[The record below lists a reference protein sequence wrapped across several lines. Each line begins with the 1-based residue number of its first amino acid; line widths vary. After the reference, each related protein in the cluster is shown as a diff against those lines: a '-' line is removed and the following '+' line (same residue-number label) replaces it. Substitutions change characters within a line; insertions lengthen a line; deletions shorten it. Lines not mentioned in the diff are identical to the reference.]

1 MIYFPLI
8 YQDKDN
14 PIITYTMPTNIGK
27 SYRHAFSIGFTK
39 TLFSWWTTNTSLDGD
54 YTKEVSP
61 KQTYHIVHCLFFC
74 DNSLRFTNTFGGS
87 FNFMAERRTRRSE
100 TIYHSVYNMN
110 AGLYKYFL
118 DQKFC
123 INLSVYAILN
133 KRRNLTTITN
143 NNLSRIE
150 ENNKTPYQG
159 ACLNL
164 IYKFDFGKK
173 VKVKRAKSIQT
184 TSDSYLRK

>member
-1 MIYFPLI
+1 MGYIKLH
-8 YQDKDN
+8 KN
-14 PIITYTMPTNIGK
+14 
-27 SYRHAFSIGFTK
+27 
-39 TLFSWWTTNTSLDGD
+39 
-54 YTKEVSP
+54 EV
-61 KQTYHIVHCLFFC
+61 C
-74 DNSLRFTNTFGGS
+74 
-87 FNFMAERRTRRSE
+87 
-100 TIYHSVYNMN
+100 
-110 AGLYKYFL
+110 
-118 DQKFC
+118 KFAR
-123 INLSVYAILN
+123 Y
-133 KRRNLTTITN
+133 TITN

>member
-1 MIYFPLI
+1 
-8 YQDKDN
+8 
-14 PIITYTMPTNIGK
+14 
-27 SYRHAFSIGFTK
+27 
-39 TLFSWWTTNTSLDGD
+39 
-54 YTKEVSP
+54 
-61 KQTYHIVHCLFFC
+61 
-74 DNSLRFTNTFGGS
+74 
-87 FNFMAERRTRRSE
+87 MAERRTRRSE

-184 TSDSYLRK
+184 TSDSSIYPTDSFSTHLNHTSRYNEGIISFKSFISALLAEYK

>member
-1 MIYFPLI
+1 
-8 YQDKDN
+8 
-14 PIITYTMPTNIGK
+14 
-27 SYRHAFSIGFTK
+27 
-39 TLFSWWTTNTSLDGD
+39 
-54 YTKEVSP
+54 
-61 KQTYHIVHCLFFC
+61 
-74 DNSLRFTNTFGGS
+74 
-87 FNFMAERRTRRSE
+87 
-100 TIYHSVYNMN
+100 MN

-150 ENNKTPYQG
+150 ENNNPPYQG

-184 TSDSYLRK
+184 TSDSYLRNSDQEIVNSSTLIYLSDR

>member
-1 MIYFPLI
+1 
-8 YQDKDN
+8 
-14 PIITYTMPTNIGK
+14 
-27 SYRHAFSIGFTK
+27 
-39 TLFSWWTTNTSLDGD
+39 
-54 YTKEVSP
+54 
-61 KQTYHIVHCLFFC
+61 
-74 DNSLRFTNTFGGS
+74 
-87 FNFMAERRTRRSE
+87 
-100 TIYHSVYNMN
+100 MN

-184 TSDSYLRK
+184 TSDRTAFAFSSASAYIDLEISLHFTNADKLVSLLLIPI

>member
-1 MIYFPLI
+1 
-8 YQDKDN
+8 
-14 PIITYTMPTNIGK
+14 
-27 SYRHAFSIGFTK
+27 
-39 TLFSWWTTNTSLDGD
+39 
-54 YTKEVSP
+54 
-61 KQTYHIVHCLFFC
+61 
-74 DNSLRFTNTFGGS
+74 
-87 FNFMAERRTRRSE
+87 
-100 TIYHSVYNMN
+100 MN

-173 VKVKRAKSIQT
+173 VKVKRAKMYLANLH
-184 TSDSYLRK
+184 TSFLCNLIYPTFSRILLYSC

>member
-1 MIYFPLI
+1 
-8 YQDKDN
+8 
-14 PIITYTMPTNIGK
+14 
-27 SYRHAFSIGFTK
+27 
-39 TLFSWWTTNTSLDGD
+39 
-54 YTKEVSP
+54 
-61 KQTYHIVHCLFFC
+61 
-74 DNSLRFTNTFGGS
+74 
-87 FNFMAERRTRRSE
+87 
-100 TIYHSVYNMN
+100 MN

-173 VKVKRAKSIQT
+173 VKVKRAKAYRQQAIVICAN
-184 TSDSYLRK
+184 SDQEIVNSSTLIYLSDR